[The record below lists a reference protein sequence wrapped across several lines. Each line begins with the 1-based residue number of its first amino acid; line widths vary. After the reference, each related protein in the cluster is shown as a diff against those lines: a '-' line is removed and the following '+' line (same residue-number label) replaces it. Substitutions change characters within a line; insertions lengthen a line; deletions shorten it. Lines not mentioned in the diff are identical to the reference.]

1 MLHRLS
7 HEVRVRGLL
16 VKLWF
21 DDYCKN
27 PNSPI
32 QVDNVTTPQF
42 RNGLARLGLQVTA
55 AETELLVRRFAGKAQ
70 GFVDYV
76 AFACAV
82 DEGEKIFSK
91 REPQSV
97 FVNTLHSGFRQTR
110 VSEASLVGK
119 GDQPGRAPTVTSQP
133 RLPMARRFPAP
144 RLHQTRVRTAPWPPP
159 SSTSLCASSQNAGRH
174 PPSLRAAAIAHAPS
188 RAGQDAGIGRRV
200 GSDTEAPGQSEAVP
214 AAAAVLLQGL

>member
-1 MLHRLS
+1 M
-7 HEVRVRGLL
+7 
-16 VKLWF
+16 KLWF

-119 GDQPGRAPTVTSQP
+119 GDQPGRAPTVASQP
-133 RLPMARRFPAP
+133 RLPMARRFPC
-144 RLHQTRVRTAPWPPP
+144 PPP
-159 SSTSLCASSQNAGRH
+159 TPNPC
-174 PPSLRAAAIAHAPS
+174 PDCPMAAALEHKPVRLVAKCRQASTQSARCRHCS
-188 RAGQDAGIGRRV
+188 RPLARRTRRRHRPTCGQ
-200 GSDTEAPGQSEAVP
+200 
-214 AAAAVLLQGL
+214 